1 MSVLAVD
8 ALGRD
13 SVDMAGAGCRA
24 MVEGTVFLLAD
35 TIPNESITVARFGSC
50 RRIALG
56 VGVGVLVVVAFAA
69 VAAAVAALVSPTR
82 VFPST

>member
-13 SVDMAGAGCRA
+13 SVDVAGAGCRA
-24 MVEGTVFLLAD
+24 MVEGTVPLLAD
-35 TIPNESITVARFGSC
+35 TVPNESITVAEFGSC
-50 RRIALG
+50 RGITLG
-56 VGVGVLVVVAFAA
+56 VGVGVGVPVAFAA
-69 VAAAVAALVSPTR
+69 LVVAVLVSPTR